1 MSQPYIGEIRMF
13 GGSFAPAGW
22 ALCAGQLMPISEND
36 ALFTL
41 IGTTY
46 GGDGQETFGIPDL
59 QGRIPIH
66 SGTLNGVTTQIG
78 EKAGIET
85 VTLSTQQIPVHSHA
99 PLVLSGTGG
108 GASTPTNQTYLADC
122 QVTTT
127 NTYTPFNAANAQV
140 QMNTQSIAG
149 TGGSQPHDNMQPTL
163 CVTYIISLFGIFPH
177 Q

>member
-1 MSQPYIGEIRMF
+1 MGQPYVGEIRMF
-13 GGSFAPAGW
+13 GGNFAPAGW
-22 ALCAGQLMPISEND
+22 ALCQGQLMPISEND
-36 ALFTL
+36 TLFTL

-59 QGRIPIH
+59 QGRIPVHPGGSQNIQ
-66 SGTLNGVTTQIG
+66 LG
-78 EKAGIET
+78 EKAGVET
-85 VTLSTQQIPVHSHA
+85 VTLTTQQIPVHNHA

-127 NTYTPFNAANAQV
+127 NTYTPFTGTSQV
-140 QMNTQSIAG
+140 QMNAGSITP
-149 TGGSQPHDNMQPTL
+149 TGFSQPHENIQPTL